1 MYKTFTR
8 LWLIQYILVILGF
21 TTMKKLVVT
30 GPNTADFI
38 TTEIPSINTN
48 QILVKTIC
56 TAISTGTEIRVYKG
70 ISIDADNK
78 FMFPNMHW
86 SYPVENGYS
95 TVGEIVEIGKDVL
108 GYEIGQRVF
117 TSETHKQYSTC
128 NPQDV
133 FKIPSGI
140 PSEYAA
146 MLNILQVG
154 HIALRSA
161 NPTFGE
167 NLVIAGLGVIGLSV
181 LAYCKTFGFNAIGIE
196 TISKRQLIA
205 ESMGVLSVLNP
216 DDSNLQKIVEQKFNG
231 NPPDFAIEA
240 ASNWNA
246 IEMCQGLVKEDGKI
260 VVVSR
265 HTAAPK
271 YNPVGHPY
279 FGKRQSIISSYGFS
293 ENNTRWNRLNC
304 MNLTIQLLEN
314 KRLDISALI
323 TDKIQ
328 WDELPSMY
336 AKLSNNPETTVGVI
350 VNWN

>member
-1 MYKTFTR
+1 MNK
-8 LWLIQYILVILGF
+8 LVI
-21 TTMKKLVVT
+21 T
-30 GPNTADFI
+30 GPNKAEFI
-38 TTEIPSINTN
+38 KTDIPKINES

-70 ISIDADNK
+70 ISIDKNNK
-78 FMFPNMHW
+78 FMFPNMPW
-86 SYPVENGYS
+86 NYPVENGYS
-95 TVGEIVEIGKDVL
+95 TVGKIVEIGKNVV

-117 TSETHKQYSTC
+117 TSETHKQYAAC
-128 NPQDV
+128 NTEDV
-133 FKIPSGI
+133 FKIPKDIS
-140 PSEYAA
+140 SENAA

-181 LAYCKTFGFNAIGIE
+181 LAYCKSFGFNAVGIE
-196 TISKRQLIA
+196 TISTRQSIA
-205 ESMGVLSVLNP
+205 QAMGIISVFNPNESNIQKKIQQQLGG
-216 DDSNLQKIVEQKFNG
+216 NL
-231 NPPDFAIEA
+231 PDFAIEA

-246 IEMCQGLVKEDGKI
+246 IEMCQHLVKEDGKI
-260 VVVSR
+260 IVVSR
-265 HTAAPK
+265 HTDEPQ

-279 FGKRQSIISSYGFS
+279 FGKRQSIISSYGFP

-304 MNLTIQLLEN
+304 MNLTIQLLES
-314 KRLDISALI
+314 KRLNVSPLI

-328 WDELPSMY
+328 WNELPDMY
-336 AKLSNNPETTVGVI
+336 AKLNANPENTVGVI